1 MNAHLAPGRGLLSGD
16 VFRTV
21 MQKELER
28 AERLKRMRS
37 DRGIITNLQV
47 LELDLFM
54 DQAIKM

>member
-1 MNAHLAPGRGLLSGD
+1 MNAHLAPGRGLQSGD

-28 AERLKRMRS
+28 AERLKRMKS
-37 DRGIITNLQV
+37 DRGIIANLQV

-54 DQAIKM
+54 D

>member
-1 MNAHLAPGRGLLSGD
+1 MNAHLASGRGLQSGD

-28 AERLKRMRS
+28 AERLKRMKS
-37 DRGIITNLQV
+37 DRGIIANLQV